1 MEKSKSYKEILDL
14 GKLLVKEL
22 NPEHSVDTLGRWM
35 AHHISELIIEA
46 EKTEGK
52 GRADVMDRCCE
63 AVLALWQ
70 HARFFPREHRPI
82 ENVEPLLTTIRALD
96 PKNQGYFYR
105 SEAQS
110 QIENST
116 LSEQAKNWL
125 KLSLEI
131 DSSARLLI
139 KICLENA
146 ANDITEENSDLI
158 EVARSLDVD
167 TPITHVLRTL
177 TSEDEKS
184 EEEQKT
190 EVIHDAIKNL
200 RNRRDKLRKMIEMSE
215 LVATSIDNDIGKMEQ
230 SLRGKKQ

>member
-52 GRADVMDRCCE
+52 GRADVVDRCCE

-70 HARFFPREHRPI
+70 HARFFPRGHRPL
-82 ENVEPLLTTIRALD
+82 ENIEPLLTTIRALD
-96 PKNQGYFYR
+96 PENQGYFYR

-110 QIENST
+110 QIKQST
-116 LSEQAKNWL
+116 LSKQAKEWL

-131 DSSARLLI
+131 DYSARLLI
-139 KICLENA
+139 KICFENA
-146 ANDITEENSDLI
+146 AKDITGESRDLI
-158 EVARSLDVD
+158 EGARSLDAD
-167 TPITHVLRTL
+167 TPVTHVLRTL
-177 TSEDEKS
+177 TDGDEKS

-190 EVIHDAIKNL
+190 EVVHDAIKNL